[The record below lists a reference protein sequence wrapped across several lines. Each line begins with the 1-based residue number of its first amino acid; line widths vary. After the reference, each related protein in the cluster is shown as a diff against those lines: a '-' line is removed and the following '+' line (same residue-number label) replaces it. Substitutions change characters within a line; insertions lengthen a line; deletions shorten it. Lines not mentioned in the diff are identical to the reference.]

1 MAQWT
6 PPGFCDALWHFSK
19 VQWYFFVTYFFGNW
33 WTNVKPSTKFYHK
46 VLVIGD
52 SVAAGF
58 GDYVTCLAPYGI
70 INKTPR
76 CHGFEGTHRKT
87 GLGIRERR
95 SLRVDQ
101 RRLAPGVQVVLQHC
115 PINGMLLGFL
125 DSLLFRRRPLWRE
138 TLDNPRYK
146 DAEIVI
152 VCVGLED
159 SRHGAEPKKPVRTRD
174 NVRAI
179 CTALRSRGKEVIL
192 CTIPLRWRLQDEK
205 KNNVFAKDK
214 ERNELLAG
222 VVASAGDPQLTLG
235 CDLGSPEFCRQ
246 GLYTADAIHFC
257 SEGYRKFAGAFKET
271 LVPA

>member
-1 MAQWT
+1 
-6 PPGFCDALWHFSK
+6 
-19 VQWYFFVTYFFGNW
+19 
-33 WTNVKPSTKFYHK
+33 
-46 VLVIGD
+46 
-52 SVAAGF
+52 
-58 GDYVTCLAPYGI
+58 
-70 INKTPR
+70 
-76 CHGFEGTHRKT
+76 
-87 GLGIRERR
+87 
-95 SLRVDQ
+95 
-101 RRLAPGVQVVLQHC
+101 
-115 PINGMLLGFL
+115 MLLGFL

-271 LVPA
+271 LVPAMVRVEAKTWKQLI